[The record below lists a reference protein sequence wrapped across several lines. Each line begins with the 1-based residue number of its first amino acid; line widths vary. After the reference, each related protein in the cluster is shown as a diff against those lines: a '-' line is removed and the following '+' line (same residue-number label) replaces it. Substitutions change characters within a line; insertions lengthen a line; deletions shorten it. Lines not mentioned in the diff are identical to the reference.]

1 MWRVWLHLFLLN
13 LWLVAVPM
21 PAYAQLWPALGGR
34 ALSRDGRWL
43 APVSNPLLSSDE
55 DDHLRR
61 GSVNAWDLTVP
72 LGTPVYPMAAGEV
85 EYAGCNNAG
94 GYGCWA
100 LIQHGDGYSS
110 IYAHLMDEGGGTI
123 WVKSG
128 ARVTPWTVLGRVGWT
143 GRTSFGPHVHWEIRH
158 NQEGRLRNDRFFSRT
173 AVPYCKFCAATGEQA
188 RTQNGTLTGV
198 AYYANRLLSREAVI
212 GLLIVALA
220 LLLFLR
226 PQAAVAAA
234 HTAGRVA
241 YRLFGMAQVSSDPHA
256 GWRKRHLLYLAVILV
271 GPAMLCGSVTA
282 FAVWMADEGVT
293 PQALVTYWRYGVYPV
308 LGGGYESGARYSAVW
323 GMPCSGVGTLGKSCT
338 ADEIVAAG
346 IGWQEE
352 ITLVSGAKPTPVVI
366 PRLGGRFSLPAARSL
381 LSAMHLKGG
390 LVILDAGSD
399 VELARQAID
408 ELTPVG
414 LDGIAIDLEYMEDA
428 HAADMRALAEQLA
441 QQRKI
446 NQLKGEGVL
455 VLWNVFHNLEIENDA
470 EIAVEG
476 VRIVPIFTGYGNIAT
491 KVAGLETTQQ
501 LFDVRPPD
509 SGLMA
514 FDNRWPVNMAC
525 RGFDTQRGFD
535 CQNWVTLFANPV
547 AQQVGWWVQQ

>member
-1 MWRVWLHLFLLN
+1 MWRVCVHLFLLN
-13 LWLVAVPM
+13 VWLMAGPA
-21 PAYAQLWPALGGR
+21 PAYAQLWPALSGR
-34 ALSRDGRWL
+34 AISRDGRWL

-55 DDHLRR
+55 NDHLRR

-72 LGTPVYPMAAGEV
+72 LGTPVYPMAAGQV

-173 AVPYCKFCAATGEQA
+173 AVPYCKFCAATDDQA
-188 RTQNGTLTGV
+188 SSQGRALTGA
-198 AYYANRLLSREAVI
+198 AYYANRLLNPAVMM
-212 GLLIVALA
+212 GLLVVALA
-220 LLLFLR
+220 LLLFFR

-234 HTAGRVA
+234 HSAGRVA
-241 YRLFGMAQVSSDPHA
+241 ARLFGTTQPSADPRA
-256 GWRKRHLLYLAVILV
+256 SWRKRHLLYLAFVLV

-293 PQALVTYWRYGVYPV
+293 PQALVVYWRYGVYPV

-323 GMPCSGVGTLGKSCT
+323 GMPCTGVGTLGKSCT

-346 IGWQEE
+346 IRWQEE
-352 ITLVSGAKPTPVVI
+352 IALLSGAKPTPVVI
-366 PRLGGRFSLPAARSL
+366 PRLGGRFTLAEARSL
-381 LSAMHLKGG
+381 LSAMHLQKG
-390 LVILDAGSD
+390 LVILDTGSD
-399 VELARQAID
+399 FDLARQAID
-408 ELTPVG
+408 TLTAVG
-414 LDGIAIDLEYMEDA
+414 LDGIAIDLEYVEDA
-428 HAADMRALAEQLA
+428 RAADLRALAAHLA
-441 QQRKI
+441 QQRKAHE
-446 NQLKGEGVL
+446 LKGEGVL
-455 VLWNVFHNLEIENDA
+455 VLWNVFHNIDSGLEIT
-470 EIAVEG
+470 VEG
-476 VRIVPIFTGYGNIAT
+476 VRLVPIFTGYGSTAT
-491 KVAGLETTQQ
+491 KVAGLATTQQ
-501 LFDVRPPD
+501 LFDVHPPD
-509 SGLMA
+509 LGLMA
-514 FDNRWPVNMAC
+514 FDSRWPVNTAC
-525 RGFDTQRGFD
+525 RSFDTQSGFD
-535 CQNWVTLFANPV
+535 CQNWVTLFADPV